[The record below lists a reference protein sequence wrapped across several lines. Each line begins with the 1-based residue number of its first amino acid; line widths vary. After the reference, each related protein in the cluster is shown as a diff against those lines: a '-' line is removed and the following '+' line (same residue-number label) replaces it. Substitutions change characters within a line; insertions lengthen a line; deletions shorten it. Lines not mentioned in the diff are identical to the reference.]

1 MVRDSFIFAFRL
13 NLGTEWSPWL
23 VFPGAY
29 FVATFLSGSIVGLAL
44 KQLPE
49 DGEPSQPGF
58 DPKPGIIIGKC
69 ENIITVTC
77 VLADNLTGLAIIF
90 AAKSLVRDSSDS
102 KRDDYYL
109 CGTLVNLVWGLLVGF
124 LAKALVIL

>member
-1 MVRDSFIFAFRL
+1 MVWNSVILQSSL
-13 NLGTEWSPWL
+13 NLGTGWSPWL

-49 DGEPSQPGF
+49 DGEPSSPGF
-58 DPKPGIIIGKC
+58 DPKPGMIIGKC

-77 VLADNLTGLAIIF
+77 VLANNLTGLAIIF
-90 AAKSLVRDSSDS
+90 AAKSLVRDSSDNR
-102 KRDDYYL
+102 RDDYYL

-124 LAKALVIL
+124 LAKALVSS